1 MSAAYS
7 TPSAMQTSCTG
18 ATPGAWFLGGDA
30 PSLVDLHFIVS
41 VERLLASCLYWHGL
55 ALRDGAHGL
64 GHVIRWLDAFDARML
79 RSCHT
84 SSSDPPL
91 APASRHLR

>member
-1 MSAAYS
+1 MLPCWQVSDWFSLVFYPAEGERLAAARAALLS
-7 TPSAMQTSCTG
+7 TLQRMDAALG

-64 GHVIRWLDAFDARML
+64 GLSLIHI
-79 RSCHT
+79 
-84 SSSDPPL
+84 
-91 APASRHLR
+91 